1 MINGY
6 LCPLSEDLIEFKS
19 NLSRGTLGSNIT
31 LYNSEKTDYSSI
43 DIAIVGLN
51 EYRNSDEI
59 SDESLNL
66 ENLLM
71 SNLSFLKLFCQV
83 LFPSTITK
91 KSTYLSKIFN
101 LKSNKRSSSQYE
113 KQS

>member
-43 DIAIVGLN
+43 DIAIIFTPV
-51 EYRNSDEI
+51 S
-59 SDESLNL
+59 S
-66 ENLLM
+66 
-71 SNLSFLKLFCQV
+71 CQ
-83 LFPSTITK
+83 SGY
-91 KSTYLSKIFN
+91 KS
-101 LKSNKRSSSQYE
+101 
-113 KQS
+113 